1 MIPGFGAGQLEGWGS
16 RPLRWGQL
24 WDGQRDPGGK
34 SKSSDLEMPI
44 DHHMEMYIS
53 CFG

>member
-16 RPLRWGQL
+16 HPLRRGQL
-24 WDGQRDPGGK
+24 WDEQRYPGGK
-34 SKSSDLEMPI
+34 RKSSDLELPE

-53 CFG
+53 CFA